1 MARPGPRRPNTAL
14 RIEDALAD
22 RIDDRAVD
30 EGIVKKSTGA
40 ANRSEM
46 IRILVA
52 YALDTMPEGWR
63 PE

>member
-14 RIEDALAD
+14 RIEEELGD
-22 RIDDRAVD
+22 RIDERASA
-30 EGIVKKSTGA
+30 EGIVKRKDGT